1 MFFSGI
7 IITVWIRHNRINV
20 GKIWSA
26 DSAHCV
32 INLFIENDSIFM
44 LSSLHL
50 ICRNMIS
57 SGKSFS
63 SYMFEFIAEEKSLF
77 MSLVEALL
85 NYMEIFVSWFM
96 KSNMVVYPHQLSYK
110 ILFLNIYRFHR

>member
-1 MFFSGI
+1 
-7 IITVWIRHNRINV
+7 
-20 GKIWSA
+20 
-26 DSAHCV
+26 
-32 INLFIENDSIFM
+32 
-44 LSSLHL
+44 
-50 ICRNMIS
+50 
-57 SGKSFS
+57 
-63 SYMFEFIAEEKSLF
+63 MFEFIAEEKSLF